1 MNEGSTSK
9 NTQNAKENAH
19 FPHSKKKKHNQKGK
33 GKKNENKETTPIR
46 TDTRRMQDPKRIH

>member
-19 FPHSKKKKHNQKGK
+19 FPHSKKKKTQ
-33 GKKNENKETTPIR
+33 
-46 TDTRRMQDPKRIH
+46 PKRKRKKK